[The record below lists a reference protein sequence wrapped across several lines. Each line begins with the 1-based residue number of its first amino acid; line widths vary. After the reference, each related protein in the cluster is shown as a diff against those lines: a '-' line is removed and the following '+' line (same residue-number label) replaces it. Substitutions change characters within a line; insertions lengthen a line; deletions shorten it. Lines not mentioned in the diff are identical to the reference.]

1 MFPAN
6 RAPWSHWLLAGVLI
20 AAFLLQSFFASRIKS
35 PVYDEPAHI
44 AAGLSYIETG
54 EFTANPQHPPL
65 LKEMSGLSLLLVG
78 VRWPASADARQ
89 LIQGSQPGL
98 EWPVGNAIIAAN
110 GPDKVMFWA
119 RLPFI
124 LLAALLG
131 ILLYAWGREMVG
143 PTAALGALFLYALDP
158 TLLAHSYLVTTDA
171 GLAAFTV
178 LFLWA
183 LWSYVRQPG
192 WKRLVLCGLAL
203 GAVLGTKFSA
213 IILLPVGAVLLLA
226 AVRWLPEPAIGPD
239 IPVPGGGKKGKKGR
253 AKRAERSPEPAPR
266 RPWQLWR
273 FAVAAGAFL
282 AMCLVAAMVL
292 QALYFF
298 SSDPFL
304 YVAGLRRV
312 NADHNPNYLAFM
324 AGQLQHRYLSYFA
337 VAYLLKE
344 PVAGILLAALGL
356 VVLLRSKTIT
366 VLKKL
371 FLLLPPAA
379 LFAGYT
385 LAADDAGI
393 RYIVP
398 CLPFAF
404 LAGGVGLEALVR
416 NRSLGGRWVAAALC
430 AWIVVAAAGIYPDH
444 LSYFNETACLLE
456 DPHKIGLDGGSRCG
470 PLWLDESN
478 VDWGQGLKQLK
489 AWMDQHG
496 GGRTIHLGYH
506 GSFPPE
512 GYGVSEQ
519 KIGMPDLAADRAPGL
534 YVFSAHLVARVPALA
549 ERLGSDA
556 GQWLRRTPPTAIVG
570 HSLYVYDVPQGSAA
584 APGPRFAC
592 TDYTQGK
599 VFLVDD
605 RGKVEWSYDAA
616 NANDIWVLPNGNLL
630 FNTGHGAE
638 EVTRDKK
645 VVFSYESTSE
655 VYACQRLPNGNTF
668 IGECNAGRLL
678 EVDPAGHIVHQIRL
692 LPEGQD
698 GGSAYMRNARK
709 LANGNY
715 LVAHYGLQVVREYD
729 AHGKVVWQVAAPG
742 GPHSAVRLPDGNTL
756 IASAD
761 RDGAPA
767 RVFEVAP
774 DGRTVWEVRGE
785 ELPGISL
792 KFMAGLQ
799 RLPNGNTVMSN
810 WLGHGQFGKAPH
822 IIEVTRAK
830 RVVWTFADHET
841 MKTISSVE
849 ILDAA
854 GKPIAGTVLH

>member
-1 MFPAN
+1 M
-6 RAPWSHWLLAGVLI
+6 AGVLI

-35 PVYDEPAHI
+35 PVFDEPAHI
-44 AAGLSYIETG
+44 AAGLSYVETG

-65 LKEMSGLSLLLVG
+65 LKEMSGLSLLLAG
-78 VRWPASADARQ
+78 VRWPASADARR

-143 PTAALGALFLYALDP
+143 PAAALGALFLYALDP
-158 TLLAHSYLVTTDA
+158 TVLAHSYLVTTDA

-178 LFLWA
+178 LFLWV
-183 LWSYVRQPG
+183 LWSYVRHPG

-226 AVRWLPEPAIGPD
+226 AVRWLPEPGPGREPD
-239 IPVPGGGKKGKKGR
+239 SRSPSGSGKKNRKGHGASGR
-253 AKRAERSPEPAPR
+253 AKRAERAPEPAPR
-266 RPWQLWR
+266 RPWQLR
-273 FAVAAGAFL
+273 KFAVAAGAFL
-282 AMCLVAAMVL
+282 AMCLVAALVI

-298 SSDPFL
+298 SSDPLL

-312 NADHNPNYLAFM
+312 NADHSPDYLAFM
-324 AGQLQHRYLSYFA
+324 AGQLQHRFLSYFA

-344 PVAGILLAALGL
+344 PLAGILLAALGL
-356 VVLLRSKTIT
+356 VVLVRSKTIA
-366 VLKKL
+366 VLRKL

-416 NRSLGGRWVAAALC
+416 NRSLGGRWLAAALC

-456 DPHKIGLDGGSRCG
+456 DPGQVGFDGGTRCG

-489 AWMDQHG
+489 TWMDRHA

-519 KIGMPDLAADRAPGL
+519 KIGMPDLVGNPAPGL
-534 YVFSAHLVARVPALA
+534 YVFSAHLVARIPALA

-556 GQWLRRTPPTAIVG
+556 GQWLRRTPPTDIVG
-570 HSLYVYDVPQGSAA
+570 HSLYVYDIPQG
-584 APGPRFAC
+584 P
-592 TDYTQGK
+592 
-599 VFLVDD
+599 
-605 RGKVEWSYDAA
+605 AA
-616 NANDIWVLPNGNLL
+616 NGGLP
-630 FNTGHGAE
+630 
-638 EVTRDKK
+638 
-645 VVFSYESTSE
+645 
-655 VYACQRLPNGNTF
+655 
-668 IGECNAGRLL
+668 
-678 EVDPAGHIVHQIRL
+678 
-692 LPEGQD
+692 
-698 GGSAYMRNARK
+698 
-709 LANGNY
+709 
-715 LVAHYGLQVVREYD
+715 
-729 AHGKVVWQVAAPG
+729 
-742 GPHSAVRLPDGNTL
+742 
-756 IASAD
+756 
-761 RDGAPA
+761 
-767 RVFEVAP
+767 
-774 DGRTVWEVRGE
+774 
-785 ELPGISL
+785 
-792 KFMAGLQ
+792 
-799 RLPNGNTVMSN
+799 
-810 WLGHGQFGKAPH
+810 
-822 IIEVTRAK
+822 
-830 RVVWTFADHET
+830 
-841 MKTISSVE
+841 
-849 ILDAA
+849 
-854 GKPIAGTVLH
+854 